1 MGSVQN
7 TKFRFRLLGVEKT
20 RQGSVKLELFLGGD
34 KFLSDIA
41 VISLKI
47 YGFLSLP

>member
-20 RQGSVKLELFLGGD
+20 RQGSVKLDLCLGD
-34 KFLSDIA
+34 KFLSYTA
-41 VISLKI
+41 VMSLKI
-47 YGFLSLP
+47 